1 MNSTKLRLQKYIAN
15 TGYCSRRKAE
25 ELILKGKIKVNNEY
39 ITVLGTKIDPETD
52 EVYIDD
58 KKIEPEKRFVYIIL
72 NKPPG
77 YVSSCSHKGKKT
89 VIDLIDT
96 KERVYPVGR
105 LDMYS
110 RGLILLTN
118 DGELHNR
125 MSHPSFDHEK
135 EYLVEISYPFT
146 DKELKKLKNGIE
158 IEGKKTRPAVIR
170 KKEDLIY
177 SFILKEGR
185 NRQIRKMV
193 KAVNKKVKDLK
204 RIRTGSLKLGNL
216 KQGEWRFLTDKEI
229 NNLKKS

>member
-1 MNSTKLRLQKYIAN
+1 MTSNKVRLQKYIAN

-25 ELILKGKIKVNNEY
+25 ELILKGKIKVNDEY
-39 ITVLGTKIDPETD
+39 ISVLGTKIDPETD
-52 EVYIDD
+52 EVYIDG
-58 KKIEPEKRFVYIIL
+58 KKLEKENRLVYIIL

-135 EYLVEISYPFT
+135 EYLVEISSPFT
-146 DKELKKLKNGIE
+146 DKELKKLNNGIE
-158 IEGKKTRPAVIR
+158 IDGRKTRPAVIR
-170 KKEDLIY
+170 KKGDLIY

-193 KAVNKKVKDLK
+193 KAVNKNVKDLK
-204 RIRTGSLKLGNL
+204 RIRTGHLKLGNL
-216 KQGEWRFLTDKEI
+216 KQGKWRFLTDKEI